1 MPTDIEFNPHSLLKI
16 EILKSHGIN
25 MSKEIVEDVIR
36 NPDRIDVG
44 YKKRLIAQKGF
55 DEIQFDYVRF
65 PNDGDKKKMNFND
78 NNVKKYEAIKLF
90 GRAQENLMMDEYRE
104 EFVSSLAH
112 L

>member
-55 DEIQFDYVRF
+55 DEIHVLRVVYEVFL
-65 PNDGDKKKMNFND
+65 G
-78 NNVKKYEAIKLF
+78 KKYVITVYP
-90 GRAQENLMMDEYRE
+90 GRRSRYEKD
-104 EFVSSLAH
+104 
-112 L
+112 